1 MRTVTS
7 LTRSLAAARSSRLW
21 VAITALG
28 YLCGVSAIDHGADH
42 EVTTRKLGS
51 LAILAA
57 GATFGTT
64 GTLQTKLAPHI
75 SGMAVAST
83 RLFIGALT
91 LVVIA
96 QFSQKSSSNK
106 IARIDLWMSGVGIA
120 IYQVSFFTS
129 VKLTGV
135 PIATLTA
142 LGSAPIFT
150 GLVAYFLVRE
160 RPSRVWFGAT
170 VLTTIGI
177 IFLNSHPGE
186 KGFNPFGVIL
196 AAVAGLGFAV
206 FNVSSRRALNAG
218 VEPTHLASRVFSLAA
233 ILVFPFCFA
242 DGLSWIFTIKGGLL
256 ILWLGIVTT
265 GLGYTLYSFGLKRVH
280 SSTASTLVLAEPATA
295 TLLAVVVLGSVLTFN
310 SWIGIA
316 FVLVGLLYLATRG

>member
-1 MRTVTS
+1 MS
-7 LTRSLAAARSSRLW
+7 DSN
-21 VAITALG
+21 
-28 YLCGVSAIDHGADH
+28 HK
-42 EVTTRKLGS
+42 KLGAI
-51 LAILAA
+51 AILSA

-64 GTLQTKLAPHI
+64 GTLQTKLAPQI
-75 SGMAVAST
+75 SGIAVAST

-91 LVVIA
+91 LIMI
-96 QFSQKSSSNK
+96 SQLGKSVSTK
-106 IARIDLWMSGVGIA
+106 KVPRIDLWMSGVGIA

-142 LGSAPIFT
+142 LGTSPIFT

-160 RPSRVWFGAT
+160 KPTRIWFGAT

-177 IFLNSHPGE
+177 SLLNSHPGN
-186 KGFNPFGVIL
+186 KGFNFLGVLL
-196 AAVAGLGFAV
+196 AAIAGLGFAV
-206 FNVSSRRALNAG
+206 FNVSSRRALNSG
-218 VEPTHLASRVFSLAA
+218 VEPSELAAKVFSLAA
-233 ILVFPFCFA
+233 LLVFPFCFV
-242 DGLSWIFTIKGGLL
+242 DGVSWILSAKGALL

-265 GLGYTLYSFGLKRVH
+265 GLGYTLYSYGLKRVH

-295 TLLAVVVLGSVLTFN
+295 TLLAVIVLNSTLTAN

-316 FVLVGLLYLATRG
+316 VVLSGLLLLATRG